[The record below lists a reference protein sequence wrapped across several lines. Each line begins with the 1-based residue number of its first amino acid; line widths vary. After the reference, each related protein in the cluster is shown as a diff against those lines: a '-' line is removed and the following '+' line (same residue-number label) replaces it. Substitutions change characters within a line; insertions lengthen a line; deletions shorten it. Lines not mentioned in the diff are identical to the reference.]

1 MDQAARQGF
10 NNGAFEDSE
19 EDTSAIVEEF
29 FPSLED
35 QHNHIEL
42 QAQLASSLPQKL
54 ESQASGHKDRTSTQQ
69 PLSQTLLRSPYS
81 LRNTRMKYHKLI
93 AGETTGTYVMESPV
107 TEADILQMAQQLAM
121 SRLSKGRALTE
132 PKQVFSH
139 LQTLLQY
146 HEHEVFAL
154 LLLDSKHRV
163 IAFREL
169 FRGTL
174 DGASVYPREVVKIA
188 LELNAA
194 AVILVHNHP
203 SGDPEPS
210 QADRTLTLTLKNALS
225 MIGTQTLDHIV
236 VGHEGCVSL
245 AQRGYL

>member
-1 MDQAARQGF
+1 
-10 NNGAFEDSE
+10 
-19 EDTSAIVEEF
+19 
-29 FPSLED
+29 
-35 QHNHIEL
+35 
-42 QAQLASSLPQKL
+42 
-54 ESQASGHKDRTSTQQ
+54 
-69 PLSQTLLRSPYS
+69 
-81 LRNTRMKYHKLI
+81 MKYHKLK
-93 AGETTGTYVMESPV
+93 ASGTYVMESPI
-107 TEADILQMAQQLAM
+107 TEADISQMAQQLAM

-146 HEHEVFAL
+146 HEYEVFAL

-163 IAFREL
+163 IGFREL

-188 LELNAA
+188 LEHNAA
-194 AVILVHNHP
+194 AVIMVHNHP

-210 QADRTLTLTLKNALS
+210 QADRTLTTTLKNALN
-225 MIGTQTLDHIV
+225 MVGTRILDHVV

-245 AQRGYL
+245 AEQGYL

>member
-1 MDQAARQGF
+1 
-10 NNGAFEDSE
+10 
-19 EDTSAIVEEF
+19 
-29 FPSLED
+29 
-35 QHNHIEL
+35 
-42 QAQLASSLPQKL
+42 
-54 ESQASGHKDRTSTQQ
+54 
-69 PLSQTLLRSPYS
+69 
-81 LRNTRMKYHKLI
+81 MKYHKLI

-107 TEADILQMAQQLAM
+107 TEADILRMAQQLAM

-132 PKQVFSH
+132 PKQVFGH

-146 HEHEVFAL
+146 YEYEVFAL
-154 LLLDSKHRV
+154 LLLDTKHRV

-188 LELNAA
+188 LEYNAA

-210 QADRTLTLTLKNALS
+210 QADRVLTSKLKDALS
-225 MIGTQTLDHIV
+225 LVGVRTLDHIV
-236 VGHEGCVSL
+236 VASEGCVSL
-245 AQRGYL
+245 AEQGSL

>member
-1 MDQAARQGF
+1 
-10 NNGAFEDSE
+10 
-19 EDTSAIVEEF
+19 
-29 FPSLED
+29 
-35 QHNHIEL
+35 
-42 QAQLASSLPQKL
+42 
-54 ESQASGHKDRTSTQQ
+54 
-69 PLSQTLLRSPYS
+69 
-81 LRNTRMKYHKLI
+81 MKYHKLI

-132 PKQVFSH
+132 PKLVFSY

-146 HEHEVFAL
+146 HEYEVFAL
-154 LLLDSKHRV
+154 LLLDTKHRV
-163 IAFREL
+163 IGFREL

-188 LELNAA
+188 LEHNAA

-210 QADRTLTLTLKNALS
+210 QADRTLTTTLKNALNLV
-225 MIGTQTLDHIV
+225 GTRILDHVV
-236 VGHEGCVSL
+236 VGNEGCVSL
-245 AQRGYL
+245 AERGYL